1 MKFINT
7 DVIHSDRKWGKL
19 TKKINITL
27 FNIKAFIVTGS
38 FQLLI
43 FWWWRKLLFDVAMP
57 SLSFTPYSYS
67 TTPPPPIIFP
77 PPPWGIC
84 SNRSSL
90 PNNLATLKSLQT
102 HEHKQEATLYVTTW
116 LFDIQCLYS
125 EKAELHPFLWQSIL
139 LSWWGGGVIGIIEY
153 KIQKELTNI
162 TTHLFDT
169 YWHPW
174 QNMTSLF
181 TVQPFYTENHCRKSG
196 TAGRGKR
203 LTKKKQYFPFL
214 FCTIY
219 ILLYRI

>member
-1 MKFINT
+1 MLRQRKKKTMALPSCPHFLCIYTVEGHSMGTGHINIVTGHIHIVTGHINMSEQKRTQSSFKYNTMSSQMKFINT

-27 FNIKAFIVTGS
+27 FHIKAFIVTGS

-102 HEHKQEATLYVTTW
+102 HEH
-116 LFDIQCLYS
+116 
-125 EKAELHPFLWQSIL
+125 
-139 LSWWGGGVIGIIEY
+139 
-153 KIQKELTNI
+153 
-162 TTHLFDT
+162 
-169 YWHPW
+169 
-174 QNMTSLF
+174 
-181 TVQPFYTENHCRKSG
+181 
-196 TAGRGKR
+196 
-203 LTKKKQYFPFL
+203 
-214 FCTIY
+214 
-219 ILLYRI
+219 